1 MEFYRNFA
9 KKKLGSVMPVV
20 LTLIVFCA
28 LILTLFLEDVFDNAK
43 YRQQMLC
50 LPELKV
56 EAYSALDLA
65 ITSLGNYKQNQS
77 VDKMGS
83 GTVKKGDDKFIFDAD
98 ILGDIPTNALI
109 SKYITEKIYLNLSK
123 ASLPA
128 KFQIQ
133 RLSDNVIKHGNLTI
147 QLDFEDLNA
156 QIPLSKEFNDFSSD
170 LVAAALDKLSASKP
184 SIIKSSATQK
194 IKDFINNKKT
204 FTKWSTVEYVV
215 SEASNAK
222 TGTKTGE
229 NPIDIGPL
237 KEWFIIERCISK
249 FNKTNKGG
257 KHFKINLLTVPQEI
271 LDTISAR
278 HGGIVMPNSRKF
290 ADFNVFIGR
299 GGILENYCSNEIQ
312 FFALKVHVS
321 NDQGN
326 AYNIHCICDATGS
339 QTRNQRLPFN
349 IIKIEEF

>member
-1 MEFYRNFA
+1 M
-9 KKKLGSVMPVV
+9 

-28 LILTLFLEDVFDNAK
+28 LILTMFLGDVFEDAK

-65 ITSLGNYKQNQS
+65 ITSLGNYKRNQC
-77 VDKMGS
+77 VDKIGS
-83 GTVKKGDDKFIFDAD
+83 GIVKKGSDKLIFDAD
-98 ILGDIPTNALI
+98 ILCDIPTNALI
-109 SKYITEKIYLNLSK
+109 SKYITQGIALNLFR

-133 RLSDNVIKHGNLTI
+133 VLSNNVIKHDNLTI

-156 QIPLSKEFNDFSSD
+156 QIPLSKEFSDFSSG

-184 SIIKSSATQK
+184 SIIKSSATQE

-229 NPIDIGPL
+229 NPIDIEPL
-237 KEWFIIERCISK
+237 KEWFIIEPYIFK

-257 KHFKINLLTVPQEI
+257 KHFKINLLTAPQEI
-271 LDTISAR
+271 LDTISAQ
-278 HGGIVMPNSRKF
+278 HGGIVMPTTRKF
-290 ADFNVFIGR
+290 ADFNALIDQ
-299 GGILENYCSNEIQ
+299 GGPLENYCSNEIQ
-312 FFALKVHVS
+312 FFALKVRVS

-326 AYNIHCICDATGS
+326 AYNIHCICDATNS